1 MGAAGRRGG
10 GRANAARGSI
20 TTTDS
25 LPIDAAEQIAAAYQ
39 RRPPRYPVT
48 PETVGLPIAPLAN
61 QNTPPRRPV
70 NRQHTAPDA
79 ASSCTPNAPLTF
91 RVVSTHIVVTLNR
104 CQGPAAGPPAEAL
117 ADHGVKQR

>member
-10 GRANAARGSI
+10 GRANAVRGSR

-61 QNTPPRRPV
+61 RNTSPRWPV
-70 NRQHTAPDA
+70 NRAAYGTGCGLKLHTQCSTDI
-79 ASSCTPNAPLTF
+79 SCRF
-91 RVVSTHIVVTLNR
+91 H
-104 CQGPAAGPPAEAL
+104 
-117 ADHGVKQR
+117 